1 MLGELGGHSRSGTDD
16 YWILFAERHR
26 WPNREHLRP
35 VLMLS
40 AKRVVNSR
48 LAQENARV
56 QREVED
62 VFLVLQEQIKFI
74 TESSDARKEN
84 VREMCERLLLH

>member
-1 MLGELGGHSRSGTDD
+1 
-16 YWILFAERHR
+16 
-26 WPNREHLRP
+26 
-35 VLMLS
+35 MLS

-48 LAQENARV
+48 LVQENARV

-74 TESSDARKEN
+74 IIRRQERERQGN
-84 VREMCERLLLH
+84 VRKTASALNKLSSS

>member
-1 MLGELGGHSRSGTDD
+1 
-16 YWILFAERHR
+16 
-26 WPNREHLRP
+26 
-35 VLMLS
+35 MLS